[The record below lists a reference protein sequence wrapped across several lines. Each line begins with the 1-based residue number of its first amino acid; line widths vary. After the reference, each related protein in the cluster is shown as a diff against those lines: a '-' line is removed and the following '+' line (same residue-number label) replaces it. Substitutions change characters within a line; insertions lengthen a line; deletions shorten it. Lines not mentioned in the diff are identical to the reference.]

1 MQSNTQN
8 INIHFNFIILIYNL
22 MELAYLKYV
31 KDKEIVVEGKGKK
44 EHVFINVWMCS
55 VSV

>member
-44 EHVFINVWMCS
+44 EHVFINV
-55 VSV
+55 

>member
-1 MQSNTQN
+1 
-8 INIHFNFIILIYNL
+8 

-44 EHVFINVWMCS
+44 EHVFINV
-55 VSV
+55 